1 MLTSFFSGNLSSL
14 QGLPLTNLDL
24 TVCELIEGRLCEG
37 VRTVGVASR
46 QHLNVSGTFFAILV
60 GLVVCSNPILHLIF
74 FFLGDLSSLASLTQL
89 TKLDLAYCKL
99 IKGRVRVRGLE
110 Q

>member
-1 MLTSFFSGNLSSL
+1 MVWVIL
-14 QGLPLTNLDL
+14 
-24 TVCELIEGRLCEG
+24 
-37 VRTVGVASR
+37 VGVASR

-89 TKLDLAYCKL
+89 TKLDLSYCKL

>member
-1 MLTSFFSGNLSSL
+1 M
-14 QGLPLTNLDL
+14 
-24 TVCELIEGRLCEG
+24 
-37 VRTVGVASR
+37 
-46 QHLNVSGTFFAILV
+46 NVSGMFFAILV

-89 TKLDLAYCKL
+89 TELYLRNCEL